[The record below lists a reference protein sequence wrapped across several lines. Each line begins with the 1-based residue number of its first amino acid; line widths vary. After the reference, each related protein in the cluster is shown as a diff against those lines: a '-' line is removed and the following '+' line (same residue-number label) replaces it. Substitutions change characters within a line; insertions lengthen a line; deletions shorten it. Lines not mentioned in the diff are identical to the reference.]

1 MMTEQIT
8 KLLQEAENGD
18 LEAKNLLFERVYS
31 DLKLMAVQCLQRE
44 QPDNTLQPS
53 ALVNEVYLRLFPGRD
68 SGDGST
74 TTPRQWKGRRQF
86 FAVAANAM
94 RQIMVDSARR
104 KSRAKQGVD
113 LQRVPFDP
121 ERIAIPEM
129 AGQLLELD
137 EALSALEVVEPLV
150 AEVVHLRFFAGLTL
164 REVAEELDIG
174 RRTADGYWAYAK
186 AWLMA
191 EIKNSQTVEKRAS

>member
-8 KLLQEAENGD
+8 KLLREAENGD

-31 DLKLMAVQCLQRE
+31 DLKLMAVHWLQKE
-44 QPDNTLQPS
+44 QPGNTLQPS

-68 SGDGST
+68 SDDKSST
-74 TTPRQWKGRRQF
+74 ASRQWKGRRQF
-86 FAVAANAM
+86 FGVAANAM

-104 KSRAKQGVD
+104 KSRAKRGAD
-113 LQRVPFDP
+113 LQRVPLDP

-137 EALSALEVVEPLV
+137 EALSVLEVADPLV

-164 REVAEELDIG
+164 REVADELDIG
-174 RRTADGYWAYAK
+174 RRTVDGYWAYAK

-191 EIKNSQTVEKRAS
+191 EIKDSQTMEKRAS